1 VTRREKTDEELRGL
15 VYGLTRRVESSEGP
29 WWQRPSRLG
38 AVVLALVVVLNIAFW

>member
-1 VTRREKTDEELRGL
+1 VSVWASAAIVLAYIYLG
-15 VYGLTRRVESSEGP
+15 GLTSAIYNA